1 MEKKKRTA
9 WNIIRVIVCG
19 AVLMFCVYSLFVKV
33 GRENQHIT
41 TYDVDSG
48 WKVTIKDT
56 LYSNVTLSRFDK
68 PQHYERG
75 DIVTMERRLPAQ
87 FPLHAGIRIRVHQA
101 EVLVYVDGLEIY
113 DYGRERFQY
122 GKYLGSGYHFIQLP
136 DGSAGK
142 KLRIVLIS
150 SEKRSSMALPDM
162 KATSTADMYRSFM
175 ADNLLGVYFNL
186 FSLLLGVVLLVIS
199 MAFVGMNRSYLVL
212 TATGLFSIV
221 ISLWSLCYEKV
232 FELFG
237 MPVSVISVIEYICLY
252 TLPFP
257 FLFLMLEIRRD
268 IPKDRKRLLHIP
280 ALTCL
285 CFLII
290 ALFFHFTDYMHLPK
304 MVSAYHGIA
313 LIVYIVA
320 MVIIYKPFR
329 KQTAA
334 ERIFTVGLCFLLFTG
349 AFEIVRFNLQIR
361 FSSVAALQVTYFPI
375 GVLVFVAAT
384 LFSYLMTT
392 FRRVI
397 NAQEMATLEE
407 LTYMDSMTGI
417 YNRKKAN
424 ERMAE
429 ADADRDTPYA
439 IAYFDLNGLKKTNDT
454 YGHEEGDRLITS
466 LARILKQAF
475 FGIGDVFRMGGDEFL
490 VLVTGDKAGGM
501 ETAIK
506 TVVSMEGAASDGCK
520 TPVDASYGVAY
531 SAEMPG
537 EGIDA
542 VAKAA
547 DSRMYAMKKKS
558 GKGRDK

>member
-101 EVLVYVDGLEIY
+101 EVRVYVDGLEIY